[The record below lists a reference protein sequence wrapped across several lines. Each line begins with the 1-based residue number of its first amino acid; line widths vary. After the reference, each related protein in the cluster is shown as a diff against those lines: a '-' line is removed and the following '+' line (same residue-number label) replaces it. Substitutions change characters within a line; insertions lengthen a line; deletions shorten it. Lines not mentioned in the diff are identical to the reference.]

1 MKYSIFVA
9 AMAFLWPSPSPS
21 NSVRSDD
28 QIGVSFVSLIDDQS
42 RRKVPASKVVALA
55 TVSAVLLLFLTFNA
69 VIFYTAVFYPYFSP
83 QARKHQ
89 QLLPLKAQVHLAKDW
104 AELAIFAI
112 AEAVF
117 GATILLMPSYCA
129 ASGKDGKNH
138 GNDLINDQE
147 ENSNNRQV
155 VESSVDQEVRP
166 NENQSTSDSQ
176 TSAFYLNRLNLD
188 FNYSVV

>member
-1 MKYSIFVA
+1 
-9 AMAFLWPSPSPS
+9 MAFLWPSPSS

-28 QIGVSFVSLIDDQS
+28 QTSGVSFVSIDDQS
-42 RRKVPASKVVALA
+42 RRKVPASKVAALA

-83 QARKHQ
+83 QAKKHQ
-89 QLLPLKAQVHLAKDW
+89 QLLPLKAQVHLAMDW

-117 GATILLMPSYCA
+117 GAAILLMPSYCA
-129 ASGKDGKNH
+129 ASGKDGENR

-147 ENSNNRQV
+147 ENNNNNNNSQV

-188 FNYSVV
+188 FNYSFV

>member
-1 MKYSIFVA
+1 
-9 AMAFLWPSPSPS
+9 MAFLWPSPSS

-28 QIGVSFVSLIDDQS
+28 QTSGVSFVSLIDDQS

-89 QLLPLKAQVHLAKDW
+89 QLLPLKAQVQLAKDW

-117 GATILLMPSYCA
+117 GAAILLMPSYCA
-129 ASGKDGKNH
+129 ASGKDGENH
-138 GNDLINDQE
+138 GDDLINDQE
-147 ENSNNRQV
+147 ENNGNNNRQV
-155 VESSVDQEVRP
+155 VESSVDQK
-166 NENQSTSDSQ
+166 ENQSAGDSSA
-176 TSAFYLNRLNLD
+176 SAFYLNRLNLD
-188 FNYSVV
+188 FNYSFV